1 MAIAFVARS
10 DQGGASGGDLTVSKP
25 TGTLDNHI
33 LVANCYSEGGATAF
47 TLPAGWAWVAAAVQN
62 TNSNF
67 WHRLAWKRASSEPTS
82 WTFTHSPSAWR
93 TVVVS
98 AWSGC
103 VTSGDPQD
111 STAVSTN
118 GNTTTVTA
126 GSITNATANSMN
138 IAFVMSYNL
147 DDLGV
152 SGSGYTD
159 NGVYDV
165 ANMFY
170 GVQASSGAS
179 GVKTFTSA
187 SAAGNWAS
195 WHISLKEASV
205 AVTLEQEGFRFF
217 NDDGSESTATGAA
230 LQDTNLSLGA
240 LVNTRLRMLLNATGD
255 PPSRQFRLE
264 YRKNNTGHWRLV
276 K

>member
-1 MAIAFVARS
+1 MSIAFVARS
-10 DQGGASGGDLTVSKP
+10 DQGGASGGDLTANKP

-33 LVANCYSEGGATAF
+33 LIANCYSEGGATAF
-47 TLPAGWAWVAAAVQN
+47 TLPSGWAWVAAAVQN
-62 TNSNF
+62 SNSNF
-67 WHRLAWKRASSEPTS
+67 WHRLAWKRASSEPAS

-93 TVVVS
+93 TIVVS

-147 DDLGV
+147 DDLGA

-159 NGVYDV
+159 NGIYDV

-170 GVQASSGAS
+170 ALQASSGAS

-187 SAAGNWAS
+187 TAAGNWTS
-195 WHISLKEASV
+195 WHISLKEAS
-205 AVTLEQEGFRFF
+205 ALALEQSAFRFR
-217 NDDGSESTATGAA
+217 NDDGSETTATWAA
-230 LQDTNLSLGA
+230 AANTNINLGRSL
-240 LVNTRLRMLLNATGD
+240 TRRVRVQSNATGD
-255 PPSRQFRLE
+255 PASFRRLIE
-264 YRKNNTGHWRLV
+264 YRAVGDDGWREL
-276 K
+276 KS